1 MDKHDTAIPPKGDK
15 RRVRQS
21 PNRAAYDKASLYA
34 VLDAANIGHV
44 SFVHDGWPQSIP
56 TAIARLDDHLYLH
69 GSRSSRLFMA
79 LTAGERVCVSVCL
92 VDGLVKARSAFHC
105 SMNYRSAVV
114 FGCGEAVDGDSKISL
129 LDRFT
134 EHLIPGTADDF
145 RPMLPKE
152 IKATALIRIP
162 LNEASAKIR
171 NGDPVDDDEDIE
183 LNYWAG
189 VIPLHLS
196 VGEPVASADLPD
208 NVKPKAN
215 LLKALADY

>member
-1 MDKHDTAIPPKGDK
+1 
-15 RRVRQS
+15 
-21 PNRAAYDKASLYA
+21 
-34 VLDAANIGHV
+34 
-44 SFVHDGWPQSIP
+44 
-56 TAIARLDDHLYLH
+56 
-69 GSRSSRLFMA
+69 
-79 LTAGERVCVSVCL
+79 
-92 VDGLVKARSAFHC
+92 
-105 SMNYRSAVV
+105 MNYRSAVV

-134 EHLIPGTADDF
+134 EHLIPGAADDF

-208 NVKPKAN
+208 TVKPKAN

>member
-1 MDKHDTAIPPKGDK
+1 MTNHATGVPPKGDK

-21 PNRAAYDKASLYA
+21 PNRAAYDQASLYK

-44 SFVHDGWPQSIP
+44 AFVHEGWPQSIP
-56 TAIARLDDHLYLH
+56 TAIARLDEHLYLH
-69 GSRSSRLFMA
+69 GSRSSRLYMA
-79 LTAGERVCVSVCL
+79 LSAGERVCVSVCL

-114 FGCGEAVDGDSKISL
+114 FGSGQAVEGDEKITL

-134 EHLIPGTADDF
+134 EHLIPGTSDDF

-162 LNEASAKIR
+162 LDEASAKIR
-171 NGDPVDDDEDIE
+171 DGDPVDDDEDLE
-183 LNYWAG
+183 LAYWAG
-189 VIPLHLS
+189 VIPLTTS
-196 VGEPVASADLPD
+196 AGAPVASANLPPT
-208 NVKPKAN
+208 VEPKAQ
-215 LLKALADY
+215 LLKAMADF

>member
-1 MDKHDTAIPPKGDK
+1 MENRSIDTPPKGDK
-15 RRVRQS
+15 KRVRQS
-21 PNRAAYDKASLYA
+21 PNRAAYDWDSLCK

-44 SFVHDGWPQSIP
+44 SFVHEGWPQSIP

-69 GSRSSRLFMA
+69 GSRTSRLYKA
-79 LTAGERVCVSVCL
+79 LAAGARVCVSVCL

-105 SMNYRSAVV
+105 SMNYRSAVI
-114 FGCGEAVDGDSKISL
+114 FGCGEAMDGDEKIAL

-171 NGDPVDDDEDIE
+171 DGDPVDDDEDLE

-189 VIPLHLS
+189 VIPLTTIA
-196 VGEPVASADLPD
+196 GKPIASANLPED
-208 NVKPKAN
+208 VQPKSN
-215 LLKALADY
+215 LLKAIQKY